1 MKINVL
7 GYTVAITITKS
18 GLLSRVEKLAQTY
31 ADYGAGRTPTKLARI
46 RAHRNL
52 TGCLLKESKDWVESH
67 FAD

>member
-1 MKINVL
+1 MKINIL

-18 GLLSRVEKLAQTY
+18 DLLSRVEKLAQTY
-31 ADYGAGRTPTKLARI
+31 SDYHAGATKLARI

-52 TGCLLKESKDWVESH
+52 TGGMLKESKDWVESH